1 MHIQDDYYNYYYD
14 DYYYY
19 NDYYYDD
26 YYDYGES
33 SGAGKLFFKRI
44 LAFSWIKI
52 GLHNLYNNYFLFKF
66 KAITTIIIP
75 TTIIMITTMKVR
87 LKNI

>member
-1 MHIQDDYYNYYYD
+1 MHIPDDYYNYYYD

-19 NDYYYDD
+19 NDYHYDD
-26 YYDYGES
+26 YYDYGE
-33 SGAGKLFFKRI
+33 GMHLMMFNTYIDFVLEPLHIRI
-44 LAFSWIKI
+44 Y
-52 GLHNLYNNYFLFKF
+52 LYNISVLFIF

>member
-44 LAFSWIKI
+44 LAFWV
-52 GLHNLYNNYFLFKF
+52 LYQEKSKDVSFFLF
-66 KAITTIIIP
+66 
-75 TTIIMITTMKVR
+75 
-87 LKNI
+87 